1 MKILVTGSTGL
12 VGSALVRCLQR
23 NNFKNI
29 ILPNRNELNL
39 ESKQEVEKFFE
50 KYKPDFIFNAAG
62 LVGGVSANNTN
73 RTDFIYKNTMIQFNV
88 IYTAHKLGLNSLI
101 NFGSSCIYPKN
112 TKLPIKEES
121 LMSGKLED
129 TNEPY
134 AIAKIAG
141 LKLCESINRDFNK
154 NYITLMPTNL
164 YGPNDNYDPEN
175 SHVLPAL
182 LLKAYNCK
190 LKNGNYFN
198 IWGDGK
204 SLREF
209 LYVEDLAEAAILIM
223 HNYKKIKKTVINIG
237 SGNEIS
243 IDDLAKKIINIVG
256 IKVKLSY
263 DKTRPNGI
271 RSKIIDSS
279 FVKSLGWQP
288 KVNLDEGI
296 QLTYKDLSTNFN
308 K

>member
-29 ILPNRNELNL
+29 IMPNRNELNL

-50 KYKPDFIFNAAG
+50 KYNPDFIFNAAG

-141 LKLCESINRDFNK
+141 LKL
-154 NYITLMPTNL
+154 
-164 YGPNDNYDPEN
+164 
-175 SHVLPAL
+175 
-182 LLKAYNCK
+182 
-190 LKNGNYFN
+190 
-198 IWGDGK
+198 
-204 SLREF
+204 
-209 LYVEDLAEAAILIM
+209 
-223 HNYKKIKKTVINIG
+223 
-237 SGNEIS
+237 
-243 IDDLAKKIINIVG
+243 
-256 IKVKLSY
+256 
-263 DKTRPNGI
+263 
-271 RSKIIDSS
+271 
-279 FVKSLGWQP
+279 
-288 KVNLDEGI
+288 
-296 QLTYKDLSTNFN
+296 
-308 K
+308 

>member
-1 MKILVTGSTGL
+1 
-12 VGSALVRCLQR
+12 
-23 NNFKNI
+23 
-29 ILPNRNELNL
+29 
-39 ESKQEVEKFFE
+39 
-50 KYKPDFIFNAAG
+50 
-62 LVGGVSANNTN
+62 
-73 RTDFIYKNTMIQFNV
+73 MIQFNV

-141 LKLCESINRDFNK
+141 LNYVNQLIETSIK

-204 SLREF
+204 S
-209 LYVEDLAEAAILIM
+209 
-223 HNYKKIKKTVINIG
+223 
-237 SGNEIS
+237 
-243 IDDLAKKIINIVG
+243 
-256 IKVKLSY
+256 
-263 DKTRPNGI
+263 
-271 RSKIIDSS
+271 
-279 FVKSLGWQP
+279 
-288 KVNLDEGI
+288 
-296 QLTYKDLSTNFN
+296 
-308 K
+308 